1 MLRLSCR
8 YRYSN
13 QIVYNNF
20 PWPRDPTDAQQQAVG
35 QAAQAVLDAR
45 AKFPDASLADLYA
58 PLAMP
63 PELRRAHQDLD
74 RAVDATYGRRKFA
87 ADAERVAFLFDLY
100 RQYTTLLPAEKAKRG
115 RRRDY

>member
-1 MLRLSCR
+1 
-8 YRYSN
+8 
-13 QIVYNNF
+13 VE
-20 PWPRDPTDAQQQAVG
+20 

-45 AKFPDASLADLYA
+45 AKFPGASLADLYD

-74 RAVDATYGRRKFA
+74 RAVDAAYGRRKFA

-100 RQYTTLLPAEKAKRG
+100 RQYTSLLPAAPAKRRG
-115 RRRDY
+115 KRGT